1 MFDKG
6 FLVDVMMVSMLV
18 FGVLLFYE
26 IDGLWLVDG
35 GVINNMFVE
44 VVCVMGVDIIIV
56 VDISID
62 YKS

>member
-1 MFDKG
+1 
-6 FLVDVMMVSMLV
+6 MMVSMLV